1 MRLKHYGRNET
12 GMKRNVKTLICFF
25 TAIALAL
32 VILIIIIAVGNISS
46 GKIAEG
52 TYRIRN
58 CSEFPD
64 AYIVVKG
71 NKVQFYDIDLNKLY
85 REKELES
92 FKGWVEHGVG
102 VEMTEKQIEKA
113 SDLNELFVTHPWEID
128 YDIVGD
134 NKDGTFTYIYFCIVK
149 DTPFGLVL
157 QYDSLHKTIQLNN
170 SDPQKIFVFKK
181 AWFQ

>member
-1 MRLKHYGRNET
+1 
-12 GMKRNVKTLICFF
+12 MKRNVKKFICFF
-25 TAIALAL
+25 AATVLAIALAI
-32 VILIIIIAVGNISS
+32 VILIIIIAVGDISS

-52 TYRIRN
+52 TYRIKN

-64 AYIVVKG
+64 AYIVVRG

-85 REKELES
+85 REEQLEN
-92 FKGWVEHGVG
+92 FKRLVEHGIG

-113 SDLNELFVTHPWEID
+113 SDLNEMFVINSWEID
-128 YDIVGD
+128 YDLVGD
-134 NKDGTFTYIYFCIVK
+134 NKDGTFTYIYFCMVK
-149 DTPFGLVL
+149 DTFFGLVL

-170 SDPQKIFVFKK
+170 SDPQKILVFKK